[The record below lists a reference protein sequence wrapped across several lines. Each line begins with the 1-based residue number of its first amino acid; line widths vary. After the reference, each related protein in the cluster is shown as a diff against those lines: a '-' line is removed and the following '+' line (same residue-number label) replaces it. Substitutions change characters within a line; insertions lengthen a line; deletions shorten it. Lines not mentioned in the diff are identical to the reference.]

1 MQEHTLAGFPPLR
14 QVEVT
19 AIRTYRILVEVI
31 LEGCDEW
38 RFVLERIA
46 HIIIYR
52 HIVSSHLPVERY
64 LEFLPGRNVCVVC
77 PEIILLW
84 LALLPVGSIVKFPL
98 AVEQQIVGVL
108 RSEPWEFEVIVL
120 LHGGSRRI
128 RHESSV
134 RLFLAILK
142 LSLVFY
148 PFVGKRTNVNFGL
161 HHLLHL
167 FLGVSRL
174 CNS

>member
-1 MQEHTLAGFPPLR
+1 MQEHTLSGFPTLR
-14 QVEVT
+14 QVEVA
-19 AIRTYRILVEVI
+19 AIRTYRILVEII

-38 RFVLERIA
+38 RLVLERIA

-52 HIVSSHLPVERY
+52 HIISCHFPVQRH
-64 LEFLPGRNVCVVC
+64 LEFLPGRNVCVVS
-77 PEIILLW
+77 PEIILVW
-84 LALLPVGSIVKFPL
+84 LALLPVGCVVKFPL
-98 AVEQQIVGVL
+98 SVEQEIVGVL

-148 PFVGKRTNVNFGL
+148 PFVSKWTNVNFGL

>member
-1 MQEHTLAGFPPLR
+1 MQEHTLAGFPTLR

-19 AIRTYRILVEVI
+19 AIRTYRILVEII
-31 LEGCDEW
+31 LEGCDER

-64 LEFLPGRNVCVVC
+64 LELLPGRNVCVVS
-77 PEIILLW
+77 PEIILVW
-84 LALLPVGSIVKFPL
+84 LALLPVGCVVKFPL
-98 AVEQQIVGVL
+98 SVEQEIVGVL

-148 PFVGKRTNVNFGL
+148 PFVSKWTYSCFCLNHFL
-161 HHLLHL
+161 HF

>member
-1 MQEHTLAGFPPLR
+1 MQEHTLACFPTLR

-31 LEGCDEW
+31 LEGCDER

-64 LEFLPGRNVCVVC
+64 LELLPGRNVCVVS
-77 PEIILLW
+77 PEIILFW
-84 LALLPVGSIVKFPL
+84 LALLPVGCVVEFPL
-98 AVEQQIVGVL
+98 SVEQEIVGVL
-108 RSEPWEFEVIVL
+108 RSKPWEFEVVVL

-148 PFVGKRTNVNFGL
+148 PFVRKRTYSCFCLNHFL
-161 HHLLHL
+161 HF